1 MTDLRASKAASRKL
15 QRIMVSVFLPI
26 AVLAYMLFS
35 AWKHEI
41 STSSEELKGL
51 ETARHVFPVL
61 IANARTRDT
70 LAKEGMAEV
79 LSLHADHHFD
89 PAIMQELKKIDAS
102 KLADDTK
109 VEAFKNI
116 VGKIGVDSGLLLDRE
131 AEPFF
136 LILAMFHYLPAIVQ
150 DYHEQQEAL
159 TRTVADNSVTTKELM
174 GLTLITGNLHELM
187 EGFGETVA
195 AAQSSTVDQ
204 IGYTELRNGVDLQS
218 RKILAFEALIHD
230 STELEQDEAYQL
242 LYRNNLLED
251 NFLENVNRSW
261 NDAADKV
268 QQLIQTR
275 ETQLIW
281 KAITL
286 SIFGALSCLLGLGLA
301 FSMVRT
307 NLKELDE
314 VATAQHLAETARME
328 AEGLASDV
336 SLANHTTEKLNFEL
350 AESLKNLKW
359 AQDSIIKKGRM
370 EQLGLLTE
378 TVAHELRSPLSTVA
392 NTIFLLE
399 KKLLK
404 INPGLEPQFQRI
416 SKSVHRCDDIISQLL
431 EYSHSRQIKSS
442 MNNLED
448 WLLKLVEKQALAL
461 PEAVRF
467 ECSFGLEQT
476 RV

>member
-1 MTDLRASKAASRKL
+1 
-15 QRIMVSVFLPI
+15 
-26 AVLAYMLFS
+26 
-35 AWKHEI
+35 
-41 STSSEELKGL
+41 
-51 ETARHVFPVL
+51 
-61 IANARTRDT
+61 
-70 LAKEGMAEV
+70 
-79 LSLHADHHFD
+79 
-89 PAIMQELKKIDAS
+89 
-102 KLADDTK
+102 
-109 VEAFKNI
+109 
-116 VGKIGVDSGLLLDRE
+116 
-131 AEPFF
+131 
-136 LILAMFHYLPAIVQ
+136 
-150 DYHEQQEAL
+150 
-159 TRTVADNSVTTKELM
+159 
-174 GLTLITGNLHELM
+174 
-187 EGFGETVA
+187 
-195 AAQSSTVDQ
+195 
-204 IGYTELRNGVDLQS
+204 
-218 RKILAFEALIHD
+218 
-230 STELEQDEAYQL
+230 
-242 LYRNNLLED
+242 
-251 NFLENVNRSW
+251 
-261 NDAADKV
+261 V

-301 FSMVRT
+301 FSMIRT

-404 INPGLEPQFQRI
+404 INPGLGPQFQRI

-442 MNNLED
+442 MNNLQD

-476 RV
+476 RVWFDPVQLERALVKLITNASEALVGKGRDSNKLVVSDPLISVSTSQKDDYIEIAISDNGPGIQPILLEKIREPLFSTKSFGTGLGIPIAEQIVTQHGGKLFIRSKLGEGTHFTIRIPVQQTIVQAA